1 MLTATDVHK
10 ASFKC
15 QYPGEYTF
23 FADALFNQAGAE
35 QLSITDWMGAAQKS
49 IQAQEKR
56 KRLASSAPKMFVGKK
71 PRPGPASRSRAGCKP
86 AEPGRNSPN
95 GRRTN

>member
-1 MLTATDVHK
+1 MCTRRLSN
-10 ASFKC
+10 ASTPANTPSLPTLC
-15 QYPGEYTF
+15 
-23 FADALFNQAGAE
+23 FNQAGAE

-71 PRPGPASRSRAGCKP
+71 PGLGQPAAQELAANPLSR
-86 AEPGRNSPN
+86 GRNSPN